1 MVFTKSFAKVP
12 NECFQVNN
20 VNNESKNK
28 RAFVKW
34 KVDLMGRYL
43 VNLWMLL
50 VKAHTPHVAS
60 LALFMI

>member
-43 VNLWMLL
+43 VNL
-50 VKAHTPHVAS
+50 
-60 LALFMI
+60 